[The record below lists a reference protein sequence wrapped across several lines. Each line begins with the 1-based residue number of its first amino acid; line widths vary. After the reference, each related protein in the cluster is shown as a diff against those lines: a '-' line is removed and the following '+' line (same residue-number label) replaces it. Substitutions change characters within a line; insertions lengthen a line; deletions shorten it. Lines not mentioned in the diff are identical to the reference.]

1 MEKRPTVSNDSILLF
16 DISNKT
22 PEDIELSVNM
32 ANEFVDNLKTGLENL
47 NALDRTS
54 QLFRFMHRIRGTS
67 GEGVGDTE
75 DIVSSI
81 EGLYYE
87 SIMDVNQEDRPKEDI
102 EDNLERNKEFEDR
115 MNQNVKE
122 IYSELWREAI
132 QFERADKFKGA
143 IIKYREIIDKFP
155 ESYSAYY
162 RLAVKLVDRTAENQ

>member
-47 NALDRTS
+47 NAHLTERH

-75 DIVSSI
+75 DIVSST

-87 SIMDVNQEDRPKEDI
+87 SNMDVNQDDRPKEDI

-122 IYSELWREAI
+122 IYSELWRETSI
-132 QFERADKFKGA
+132 
-143 IIKYREIIDKFP
+143 
-155 ESYSAYY
+155 
-162 RLAVKLVDRTAENQ
+162 